1 MAADRPFAVDVG
13 RFLAPVPG
21 PDPGGESLRY
31 EGTWDRIQEARRQ
44 DDRSVPQGIWQ
55 RDLKRADWG
64 RVEALC
70 AEVLEARSK
79 DLQVAAWLLEAW
91 MQLHGFAGVREGLAV
106 IHALSRTF
114 WDALHPRL
122 DDDPEARG
130 PVFDW
135 INERLVLVLAGIKVS
150 RPEAAD
156 ALPYSWFEWQ
166 EALRQEN
173 QARREGGGQARK
185 PDPRKAVEP
194 AEPPLTRGR
203 VMASVTLTPRR
214 FYEEVSRDLRDAI
227 ETAYALQALL
237 DERLGRGAP
246 SLVRFTGTLTA
257 IHDWVGLV
265 LEDKPAPAEEE
276 QQPEAAPAPRAPSP
290 DNEEAPVKIEVE
302 GEGPVR
308 RVRTITSRD
317 EAYRMLNE
325 ISEYLLRTE
334 PHSPTPFLLQRAVA
348 WGGMSLSDLLVE
360 FLRDGYDLK
369 TLRVFLGMV
378 EPGNT
383 R

>member
-1 MAADRPFAVDVG
+1 MAAERPFSVDVG

-21 PDPGGESLRY
+21 PDPGGELLRY
-31 EGTWDRIQEARRQ
+31 EGTYDRIQEARRH
-44 DDRSVPQGIWQ
+44 DDRSLPQGIWQ
-55 RDLKRADWG
+55 RDLKRADWA

-70 AEVLEARSK
+70 TAVLEGRSK
-79 DLQVAAWLLEAW
+79 DLQVSAWLLEAW
-91 MQLHGFAGVREGLAV
+91 MHLHGFAGAREGLAV

-122 DDDPEARG
+122 TPDDPEARG
-130 PVFDW
+130 PVFEW
-135 INERLVLVLAGIKVS
+135 INERLTIALAGIRVS

-156 ALPYSWFEWQ
+156 AVAYSWLEWQ
-166 EALRQEN
+166 EALRLEN
-173 QARREGGGQARK
+173 QAKREGGG
-185 PDPRKAVEP
+185 RKADRRGAEP
-194 AEPPLTRGR
+194 AEPPPTRAR

-214 FYEEVSRDLRDAI
+214 FYEGVSRDLRDAI
-227 ETAYALQALL
+227 DTANALQALL
-237 DERLGRGAP
+237 DERLGRSAP
-246 SLVRFTGTLTA
+246 GLVRFIGTLTA

-265 LEDKPAPAEEE
+265 LEDKPAPEHVQE
-276 QQPEAAPAPRAPSP
+276 PEAASAPRAPSP
-290 DNEEAPVKIEVE
+290 DNEEVPVKIEVE

-308 RVRTITSRD
+308 RARTISSRD
-317 EAYRMLNE
+317 EAYRMLSE

>member
-1 MAADRPFAVDVG
+1 MAAERPFAVDVG

-21 PDPGGESLRY
+21 PDPGGDLLRY
-31 EGTWDRIQEARRQ
+31 EGTYDRIQEARRQ
-44 DDRSVPQGIWQ
+44 EDRSLPQGIWQ

-70 AEVLEARSK
+70 AEVLESRSK

-91 MQLHGFAGVREGLAV
+91 MHLHGFAGVREGLAV
-106 IHALSRTF
+106 IHTLSRTF

-122 DDDPEARG
+122 APDDPEARG

-135 INERLVLVLAGIKVS
+135 INERLTLTLAGIKLT

-173 QARREGGGQARK
+173 QARKDGGAARK
-185 PDPRKAVEP
+185 PDPRKPAETGEP
-194 AEPPLTRGR
+194 ALTRGR
-203 VMASVTLTPRR
+203 VSASVTLTPRR
-214 FYEEVSRDLRDAI
+214 FYEGASRDLRDAI

-237 DERLGRGAP
+237 DERLGRAAP

-257 IHDWVGLV
+257 IHDWIKLV
-265 LEDKPAPAEEE
+265 LEDKPVPEAEPE
-276 QQPEAAPAPRAPSP
+276 PEAAPAPRAPST
-290 DNEEAPVKIEVE
+290 DNEEVPVKIEVE

-308 RVRTITSRD
+308 RTRTISSRD
-317 EAYRMLNE
+317 EAYRMLSE
-325 ISEYLLRTE
+325 VSEYLIRTE